1 MTTAE
6 KDSLSKLE
14 YQFQRL
20 TKLIEEQSL
29 FLERQSK
36 EIVRLRAQNHE
47 LTEALNK
54 EHESRKIANIA
65 KGLGSS
71 DPQAKEATL
80 SYLREIIQDVKLSIK
95 RLESE

>member
-6 KDSLSKLE
+6 KESLSKLE

-29 FLERQSK
+29 LLDRQSK
-36 EIVRLRAQNHE
+36 EIIRLRAQNKE
-47 LTEALNK
+47 LTEALSQ
-54 EHESRKIANIA
+54 EQESRKMTSIA

-80 SYLREIIQDVKLSIK
+80 SYLREIIEDVKSSIK